1 MKYARERR
9 FLENLNIAS
18 IYFDEFLTFNVLN
31 DIEKKIMYYVFRKR
45 RSIRNIAN
53 LGLLPY
59 EKTRL
64 YEIYNGGILKLKK
77 WLKTTEK
84 YQYKRLYEIIV

>member
-1 MKYARERR
+1 MKYTRERR

-53 LGLLPY
+53 LGLLNY
-59 EKTRL
+59 EKSQL
-64 YEIYNGGILKLKK
+64 YKL
-77 WLKTTEK
+77 
-84 YQYKRLYEIIV
+84 I

>member
-31 DIEKKIMYYVFRKR
+31 DIEKKIIYYVLRKR

-53 LGLLPY
+53 LGLLNY
-59 EKTRL
+59 EKAN
-64 YEIYNGGILKLKK
+64 YINFMKMVVFYFAKK
-77 WLKTTEK
+77 KPPFARWV
-84 YQYKRLYEIIV
+84 II

>member
-1 MKYARERR
+1 MKYAKEKM
-9 FLENLNIAS
+9 FLELLPDYLVKDLISFNIW
-18 IYFDEFLTFNVLN
+18 DDL
-31 DIEKKIMYYVFRKR
+31 EKKIIEGIYIKKKT
-45 RSIRNIAN
+45 IIN
-53 LGLLPY
+53 LSFDLPY

-77 WLKTTEK
+77 WLKNTEK

>member
-53 LGLLPY
+53 LSLLNY
-59 EKTRL
+59 EKSQL
-64 YEIYNGGILKLKK
+64 YKFVHTLLTSHLRGFFILQKKIHLLQGGL
-77 WLKTTEK
+77 
-84 YQYKRLYEIIV
+84 

>member
-1 MKYARERR
+1 MKCARERR

-45 RSIRNIAN
+45 RSIRNVF
-53 LGLLPY
+53 
-59 EKTRL
+59 
-64 YEIYNGGILKLKK
+64 ILQKK
-77 WLKTTEK
+77 SPPFVRW
-84 YQYKRLYEIIV
+84 IVS

>member
-31 DIEKKIMYYVFRKR
+31 DIEKKLVIKKHDVNNGVVLYRPIHNNFHEMYGKGNNTLEQFNEFISYYYSNTK
-45 RSIRNIAN
+45 
-53 LGLLPY
+53 LL
-59 EKTRL
+59 
-64 YEIYNGGILKLKK
+64 
-77 WLKTTEK
+77 
-84 YQYKRLYEIIV
+84 

>member
-53 LGLLPY
+53 LG
-59 EKTRL
+59 
-64 YEIYNGGILKLKK
+64 
-77 WLKTTEK
+77 
-84 YQYKRLYEIIV
+84 

>member
-9 FLENLNIAS
+9 FLEYLHPIF
-18 IYFDEFLTFNVLN
+18 FDEFLTFNVLN
-31 DIEKKIMYYVFRKR
+31 DIEKKIVYYVFKEH

-59 EKTRL
+59 EKTQL
-64 YEIYNGGILKLKK
+64 YKFYENGLSKINK
-77 WLKTTEK
+77 WIKETEK
-84 YQYKRLYEIIV
+84 PDYKLFYKVSK

>member
-31 DIEKKIMYYVFRKR
+31 DIEKKIIYYVLRKR

-53 LGLLPY
+53 LGLLNY
-59 EKTRL
+59 EKANYINFMKMVVFYFTKKNHL
-64 YEIYNGGILKLKK
+64 LQGG
-77 WLKTTEK
+77 
-84 YQYKRLYEIIV
+84 

>member
-31 DIEKKIMYYVFRKR
+31 DIEKKIMY
-45 RSIRNIAN
+45 
-53 LGLLPY
+53 
-59 EKTRL
+59 
-64 YEIYNGGILKLKK
+64 
-77 WLKTTEK
+77 
-84 YQYKRLYEIIV
+84 

>member
-31 DIEKKIMYYVFRKR
+31 DIEKKIMYYVFII
-45 RSIRNIAN
+45 S
-53 LGLLPY
+53 
-59 EKTRL
+59 
-64 YEIYNGGILKLKK
+64 GGIDIWKN
-77 WLKTTEK
+77 
-84 YQYKRLYEIIV
+84 